1 MLTKN
6 FNFLMSMTVLL
17 PFISGLV
24 RLKKLS
30 RLYRPFI
37 ILVSLAA
44 LTELVNHIAIEYFN
58 NNSAVINAYSLVEC
72 LLIISQFYYWRYLSR
87 TKRWYPYFGFL
98 CIAIWIIDNLFI
110 GNIHVVGSLFRIS
123 SAFILVVLSINEINY
138 LIIHEN
144 RNLLKN
150 ARFLICTGF
159 LIYFLYQILLEGAFS
174 ISAKESNA
182 TANKIIELS
191 VYINA
196 LINVL
201 YGVAVWF
208 IPKRTSFNFK
218 DEDLVET

>member
-6 FNFLMSMTVLL
+6 FNFFMSMTVLL

-24 RLKKLS
+24 RLRQIS
-30 RLYRPFI
+30 RLYRPFL
-37 ILVSLAA
+37 ILVSLAVV
-44 LTELVNHIAIEYFN
+44 TEIANRIAVEYYH
-58 NNSAVINAYSLVEC
+58 NNSLVINTYSLIEC
-72 LLIISQFYYWRYLSR
+72 LMIISQFYYWRYLSH
-87 TKRWYPYFGFL
+87 TKKWYPYFGFL
-98 CIAIWIIDNLFI
+98 CIALWIIDNLFM
-110 GNIHVVGSLFRIS
+110 GNIYIVGSLFRIS

-150 ARFLICTGF
+150 ARFIICTGF

-182 TANKIIELS
+182 TANKIIELF

-196 LINVL
+196 LINTL
-201 YGVAVWF
+201 YGIAIWF

-218 DEDLVET
+218 DEDLIED